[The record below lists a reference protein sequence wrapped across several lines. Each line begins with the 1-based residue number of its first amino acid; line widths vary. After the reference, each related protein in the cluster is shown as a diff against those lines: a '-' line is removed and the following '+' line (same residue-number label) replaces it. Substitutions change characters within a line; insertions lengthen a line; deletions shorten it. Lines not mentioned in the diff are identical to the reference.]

1 MRISRESTGKGKGKG
16 KIKNVQEFKTA
27 KTNLKTLNKDAYI
40 NSLAKMAVNIYNN
53 KNDYKELERKVK
65 ELSSS
70 SIALSKLGNKE
81 DFINYYI
88 KEKPD
93 KIAYLSLDKNYKVF
107 NKGKKG
113 KKLTLDET
121 FSIKGFN
128 PKYTEDEAEKLYITF
143 VLDTLITEHNKKLKD
158 IERYEKTFYKSEK
171 RKKFKT
177 NYTKYNV
184 DIEKSVKGQLDI
196 MNFNEFILQ
205 FLNEDIIN
213 IKAKKDTYYV
223 LKTYDESIRKKM
235 LGFDNEGIIKK
246 RTLRDLGSYT
256 LVFVNNLAYA
266 LAKMGWTTAYF
277 KVLEMIRKDMI
288 KEVYEIYKS
297 LNIELIWKYKD
308 TSPID
313 DGNGSYDDEDKFVKK
328 MEQAIDDKDNK

>member
-1 MRISRESTGKGKGKG
+1 M
-16 KIKNVQEFKTA
+16 
-27 KTNLKTLNKDAYI
+27 
-40 NSLAKMAVNIYNN
+40 
-53 KNDYKELERKVK
+53 
-65 ELSSS
+65 
-70 SIALSKLGNKE
+70 
-81 DFINYYI
+81 
-88 KEKPD
+88 
-93 KIAYLSLDKNYKVF
+93 F

-113 KKLTLDET
+113 KKLTIAET
-121 FSIKGFN
+121 FSIEGFN

-158 IERYEKTFYKSEK
+158 IEKYEKTFYKSEK
-171 RKKFKT
+171 RKQFKT

-196 MNFNEFILQ
+196 MNFNEFMLQ
-205 FLNEDIIN
+205 FLNEDIIS

-246 RTLRDLGSYT
+246 RNLRDLGSYT

-308 TSPID
+308 NSPID
-313 DGNGSYDDEDKFVKK
+313 DGNGSYDDEDTFVKK
-328 MEQAIDDKDNK
+328 MEKAIDAKDNK

>member
-1 MRISRESTGKGKGKG
+1 MKISRESTGKGKTKG
-16 KIKNVQEFKTA
+16 KIKNVQEFATA

-40 NSLAKMAVNIYNN
+40 NSLAAMAVKIYNN
-53 KNDYKELERKVK
+53 NNDYQELERKVK

-70 SIALSKLGNKE
+70 NSALSKLGNKE

-88 KEKPD
+88 KEKPEQ
-93 KIAYLSLDKNYKVF
+93 IAYLSLDKSYKVF

-128 PKYTEDEAEKLYITF
+128 PKYTEDEAEKLYITY
-143 VLDTLITEHNKKLKD
+143 VLDVLITDHNKKLKD
-158 IERYEKTFYKSEK
+158 IEKYENKFYKSEN

-177 NYTKYNV
+177 NYTKYKV
-184 DIEKSVKGQLDI
+184 DIEKSVKGQLET
-196 MNFNEFILQ
+196 MNFDEFMLQ
-205 FLNEDIIN
+205 FLNDEIIN

-266 LAKMGWTTAYF
+266 LAKMGWTNAYF

-313 DGNGSYDDEDKFVKK
+313 DGNGSYDDEDTFVKK
-328 MEQAIDDKDNK
+328 MEQAIDNKYNK